1 MPDRDILK
9 KQIRQLEIKSNKLV
23 NEIFAGQYQSVFK
36 GQGIEFAEVRE
47 YQIGD
52 DFRTIDRNVTAR
64 YGKPYIKLFS
74 EERELT
80 IIFLIDVSLSQRTGS
95 SDKLK
100 SEVAAEAAALLA
112 FSSLKNNDRIGML
125 TFTDRIEKV
134 IAPRKGKNNILRII
148 DEILTAKPLGA
159 KTSILKAL
167 KAINEIWRRKAVVF
181 LISDF
186 LDSNYEKD
194 LTITAKRHDLIC
206 INIEDKMENNLPEIG
221 LIEIQDP
228 ETNETVILDTS
239 AESES
244 FKRKSKAFKEEK
256 DRVFKRSKVDVI
268 NLNTNESY
276 VKPLVKFFKE
286 RKIRAGLG

>member
-1 MPDRDILK
+1 MPYRDILK

-23 NEIFAGQYQSVFK
+23 NEIFAGRYQSVFK

-52 DFRTIDRNVTAR
+52 DFRIIDRNVTAR

-100 SEVAAEAAALLA
+100 SEVAAEVAAILA

-134 IAPRKGKNNILRII
+134 ITPRKGKNNILRII
-148 DEILTAKPLGA
+148 DEILTAKPLGV
-159 KTSILKAL
+159 KTSILKVL
-167 KAINEIWRRKAVVF
+167 KSINKIWRRKAVVF

-186 LDSNYEKD
+186 LDNNYEKD
-194 LTITAKRHDLIC
+194 LIVTAKRHDLIC
-206 INIEDKMENNLPEIG
+206 INIEDKIENNLPEVG
-221 LIEIQDP
+221 LVEMQDP
-228 ETNETVILDTS
+228 ETNRTVVLDTFT
-239 AESES
+239 ESKL
-244 FKRKSKAFKEEK
+244 FKLKSKVFKEER
-256 DRVFKRSKVDVI
+256 DIVFKRAQVDVI

-276 VKPLVKFFKE
+276 IKPLVKFFKK
-286 RKIRAGLG
+286 RRISTRLG